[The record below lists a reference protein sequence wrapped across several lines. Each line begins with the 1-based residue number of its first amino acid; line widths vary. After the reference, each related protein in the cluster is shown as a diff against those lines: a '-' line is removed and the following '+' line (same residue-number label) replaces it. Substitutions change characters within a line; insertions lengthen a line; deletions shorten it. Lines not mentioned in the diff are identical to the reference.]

1 MFYFSNPDLVTN
13 ILDLNGGNHNANT
26 DEDPDGNRIDEPAFS
41 LNQVTVFE
49 LVEPGTFIWVGS
61 LHNAIEPF
69 FIVEIVS
76 KEAAMEATSDFS
88 GQTIHC
94 GE

>member
-26 DEDPDGNRIDEPAFS
+26 DEDSDGNRIDEPAFS

-69 FIVEIVS
+69 FIVEVESKGTATEAVS
-76 KEAAMEATSDFS
+76 YANGHTVL
-88 GQTIHC
+88 C
-94 GE
+94 G

>member
-26 DEDPDGNRIDEPAFS
+26 DEDSDGNRIDEPAFS

-69 FIVEIVS
+69 FIVEVVS
-76 KEAAMEATSDFS
+76 KGAAM
-88 GQTIHC
+88 
-94 GE
+94 

>member
-26 DEDPDGNRIDEPAFS
+26 DEDSDGNRIDEPAFS

-49 LVEPGTFIWVGS
+49 LVEPGTFI
-61 LHNAIEPF
+61 
-69 FIVEIVS
+69 
-76 KEAAMEATSDFS
+76 
-88 GQTIHC
+88 
-94 GE
+94 